1 MYMLGVA
8 PDLDIAFED
17 EGERNVARDF
27 MDMVD
32 RADKTDGSCRPVAA
46 IRSSPERG
54 GGPPKAVEGAGGL
67 TRRGVRTRAPSV
79 SRCAAATSPQV
90 GRI

>member
-1 MYMLGVA
+1 MDFDDQLHRYFGTADLAAIHPEAHAAGTERVCVDFGLETNPGRRFALALMYMLGIA

-32 RADKTDGSCRPVAA
+32 RADKTDGS
-46 IRSSPERG
+46 
-54 GGPPKAVEGAGGL
+54 
-67 TRRGVRTRAPSV
+67 
-79 SRCAAATSPQV
+79 
-90 GRI
+90 